1 MALYVLPKALGKF
14 DLTEYWLFLDD
25 FHCILKW

>member
-1 MALYVLPKALGKF
+1 MVLGKF
-14 DLTEYWLFLDD
+14 GLPEYWLFLDY